1 MQVKVLVQTAPH
13 SVCVIIY
20 AHAAS
25 LDYIFYYYQRVR
37 RKMAVCWWLTTGGL
51 FLMAWGL
58 EANLA
63 EGGIYIYSQLAA

>member
-1 MQVKVLVQTAPH
+1 MLYYNIGRSDLHTQHLWNAQCKQ
-13 SVCVIIY
+13 
-20 AHAAS
+20 
-25 LDYIFYYYQRVR
+25 YIFYYYQRAR

-63 EGGIYIYSQLAA
+63 EGGIYIYAVN